1 MKILHRDLK
10 PENLLIDEQGYI
22 KISHFNLAVDATK
35 EVSGIV
41 GTPDFMA
48 PEVTEGKSY
57 SFSADYFSV
66 ARTIDE
72 MITSKNS
79 GKIVSN

>member
-22 KISHFNLAVDATK
+22 KISHFGLAIDATK
-35 EVSGIV
+35 EVSGIT
-41 GTPDFMA
+41 GTKGFIA
-48 PEVTEGKSY
+48 PEVKEGKSY
-57 SFSADYFSV
+57 SFPADYFSV
-66 ARTIDE
+66 ARTIHE